1 MKVHPD
7 TLAAQASLQSLKP
20 AKKNAALT
28 QTPGGTP
35 TTPAGITA
43 PAQGSRTPAL
53 KTLAD
58 AFIQNSAREPGA
70 TTYTRRTRA
79 EVNAAG
85 PGAPSPASRAN
96 ANTDTAPTRPTPRTP
111 APEPKNTEPARS
123 ELPASNT
130 NTPSAPTPPTPS
142 QPTPRVFGEKDI
154 QGVLARWGSSAGQN
168 NFSSEFDVNNDGQI
182 NLADLAH
189 ITQNLPPNAPGG
201 TSNQNNN

>member
-20 AKKNAALT
+20 QKKSAALT
-28 QTPGGTP
+28 QTPGG
-35 TTPAGITA
+35 PAGTPPTA
-43 PAQGSRTPAL
+43 AGSPGTPGARTPSL
-53 KTLAD
+53 KSLAD
-58 AFIQNSAREPGA
+58 AFIPGSTREPSA

-79 EVNAAG
+79 DVNAA
-85 PGAPSPASRAN
+85 APSN
-96 ANTDTAPTRPTPRTP
+96 AAQRSSAAADTAPTRPAPRTP
-111 APEPKNTEPARS
+111 EQKRTEPARS

-130 NTPSAPTPPTPS
+130 NAATPPTPS
-142 QPTPRVFGEKDI
+142 QPAPRVFSEKDI
-154 QGVLARWGSSAGQN
+154 EGVLSRWGATAGQN
-168 NFSSEFDVNNDGQI
+168 NFSSQFDVNNDGQI